1 VFLLSLAVVDDLG
14 AIIVVAVLF
23 TASFDLVA
31 ACVAVLALVR
41 YVWLQHRRVRTPW
54 VYVPLALITWVALG
68 LMTRVRPDGGEEQA
82 PAIRLEHRLQP
93 WSAAVAVP
101 VFALFAAGMKVSGN
115 SLSTV
120 FTTALPLVVMIG
132 LVCGKVGKVIAILG
146 PGILAVTLEVAE
158 RPRDMAGVISVGCR
172 CSTGWDSR

>member
-1 VFLLSLAVVDDLG
+1 
-14 AIIVVAVLF
+14 
-23 TASFDLVA
+23 
-31 ACVAVLALVR
+31 VR

-54 VYVPLALITWVALG
+54 VYVPLALITWVAVHSAGIHATVAGVALS

-120 FTTALPLVVMIG
+120 FTTALPLAVMIG
-132 LVCGKVGKVIAILG
+132 LVCGKVGKDRHPRREHTRRNVGGRRTATGHGWRDLGALSLLDGVGFTVSLLIAE
-146 PGILAVTLEVAE
+146 LALH
-158 RPRDMAGVISVGCR
+158 
-172 CSTGWDSR
+172 